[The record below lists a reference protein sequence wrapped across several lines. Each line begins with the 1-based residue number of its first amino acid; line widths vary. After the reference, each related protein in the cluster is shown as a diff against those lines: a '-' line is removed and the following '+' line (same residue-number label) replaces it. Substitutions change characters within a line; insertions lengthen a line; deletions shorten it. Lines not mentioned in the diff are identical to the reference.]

1 MLSQIVRSTGSNI
14 LLLQL
19 DLVQTFRA
27 YDSHIF
33 PEYILPAL
41 SHFPG
46 EELEEIVR
54 VAFAGS
60 LAQLAET
67 AKRYIPTFF
76 YPRV

>member
-1 MLSQIVRSTGSNI
+1 MFIPISPPIPSLPCFFPQLLSHI
-14 LLLQL
+14 LQL
-19 DLVQTFRA
+19 DSVQTFPPS
-27 YDSHIF
+27 DSHIF

-46 EELEEIVR
+46 EEAEEIVR

-67 AKRYIPTFF
+67 AKR
-76 YPRV
+76 